1 MIIEINN
8 KNVKVDEKEL
18 NRLHNNHPELS
29 DNEVLQLYLEDNDI
43 IVNEE
48 IEKLVKKAKKN
59 KIGAKADV
67 KVGKDRKH
75 SPRTVKISD
84 EKKDLF
90 NTVKTCLDKNY
101 DDVEI
106 LTNNKLIKVKINDII
121 FKVDLIQ
128 TRPSKKKK

>member
-8 KNVKVDEKEL
+8 KNVKVDDREL
-18 NRLHNNHPELS
+18 ERLHNNHPELS
-29 DNEVLQLYLEDNDI
+29 SDEVLQLYLEDNDI

-67 KVGKDRKH
+67 KVGKDRKKT
-75 SPRTVKISD
+75 PRTVKISN
-84 EKKDLF
+84 EKKELF
-90 NTVKTCLDKNY
+90 STVKKCLEDNFE
-101 DDVEI
+101 DVEI

-128 TRPSKKKK
+128 TRPPKKKK